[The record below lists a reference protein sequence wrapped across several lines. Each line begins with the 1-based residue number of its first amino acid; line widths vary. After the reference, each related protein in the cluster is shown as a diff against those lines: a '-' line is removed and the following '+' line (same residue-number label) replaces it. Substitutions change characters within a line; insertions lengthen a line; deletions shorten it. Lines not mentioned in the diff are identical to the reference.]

1 MNLNSRKLKLAPID
15 GADVLAVLD
24 LRLREL
30 DARRAII
37 TEEIIG
43 LEKTAGAAR
52 FDAGVDVAQAEALL
66 NGAGYI
72 PSRDKPVS
80 QLAALHAE
88 REVIDRAL
96 KIGRD
101 RQHRLATEQAGQIWA
116 DYFPQIAE
124 IEKRRVL
131 LALDLQRV
139 NRARETFRE
148 KITKAGGAGF
158 LPSDSVEILGLGDRD
173 DEVRWATERL
183 IADGIATR
191 AEIER
196 AKNGRFHSR
205 HSAQK
210 SLLGAGKWHPWRQQD
225 SF

>member
-1 MNLNSRKLKLAPID
+1 MNMIARKLKLAPID

-30 DARRAII
+30 DARDAAI

-66 NGAGYI
+66 DGAGYT
-72 PSRDKPVS
+72 PARDKPVS
-80 QLAALHAE
+80 QLVALHTE
-88 REVIDRAL
+88 REVIRRAL
-96 KIGRD
+96 RIGRD
-101 RQHRLATEQAGQIWA
+101 RQHRLATERAGQIWA

-124 IEKRRVL
+124 VEKRRVL

-139 NRARETFRE
+139 NRARETLRE

-158 LPSDSVEILGLGDRD
+158 LPSDSVDLLGLGDLD

-183 IADGIATR
+183 IADGICSR
-191 AEIER
+191 SEIDR
-196 AKNGRFHSR
+196 AKNG
-205 HSAQK
+205 
-210 SLLGAGKWHPWRQQD
+210 
-225 SF
+225 